1 MHICIGRRYILVILA
16 LVQHSS
22 TVNAFVAFTP
32 AFTVCTRRLGGS
44 CSFASGFQFQ
54 KRQFI
59 ELRSESDK
67 NSGDDTFSDR
77 HVDKR
82 GVTGRFS
89 VFAEGL
95 DAEEMSASEFRDA
108 LKVKMMERR
117 RSSPGNKASQDYM

>member
-1 MHICIGRRYILVILA
+1 MIILA
-16 LVQHSS
+16 LLQYLPSG
-22 TVNAFVAFTP
+22 NALLTFSP
-32 AFTVCTRRLGGS
+32 AFTVCTYSRSS
-44 CSFASGFQFQ
+44 CCALAPSQFQ
-54 KRQFI
+54 KRQVT
-59 ELRSESDK
+59 ELRSGINDK

-95 DAEEMSASEFRDA
+95 DSEEMSASEFRNA
-108 LKVKMMERR
+108 LKDKMMERR